1 MVGNTDDHGL
11 ELGSGVGR
19 KGIEEV
25 IFCGVCVCVC
35 VCERERERERETERQ
50 RYRQRDRGRERH
62 REKGSVLLALKAL
75 NSPSRL
81 GKKAQNSTCPSIPAM
96 VYKYTTPCLAAFAWV
111 LEVECRFSCLQT
123 KHFRD

>member
-1 MVGNTDDHGL
+1 M
-11 ELGSGVGR
+11 
-19 KGIEEV
+19 
-25 IFCGVCVCVC
+25 
-35 VCERERERERETERQ
+35 RERDRDIDRETETE
-50 RYRQRDRGRERH
+50 RDTERRG
-62 REKGSVLLALKAL
+62 VYLLLALKAL

-96 VYKYTTPCLAAFAWV
+96 VYKYMTPCLATFAWV